1 MLWYPGGVYLPL
13 LDRDLDVLPSI
24 FDRKSLLRDLD
35 GPLLSI
41 RDRGAQ
47 LRDRDLDVLSPIQA
61 RNDLLLDRDLEVLLA
76 ILDDRDALLRDRVDA
91 RLYIRDHDSLLLD
104 RDLDARVSTMDRMAL
119 SIKARALVRSLDRD
133 LLRGRCLTVSSVPV
147 LETASLLIKNK
158 IKNIRPVL

>member
-1 MLWYPGGVYLPL
+1 MTISIREIDDATIAAYQADGV
-13 LDRDLDVLPSI
+13 V
-24 FDRKSLLRDLD
+24 LLRGAFADWVE
-35 GPLLSI
+35 PL
-41 RDRGAQ
+41 RAGVA
-47 LRDRDLDVLSPIQA
+47 A
-61 RNDLLLDRDLEVLLA
+61 
-76 ILDDRDALLRDRVDA
+76 LDDRDALLRDRVDA